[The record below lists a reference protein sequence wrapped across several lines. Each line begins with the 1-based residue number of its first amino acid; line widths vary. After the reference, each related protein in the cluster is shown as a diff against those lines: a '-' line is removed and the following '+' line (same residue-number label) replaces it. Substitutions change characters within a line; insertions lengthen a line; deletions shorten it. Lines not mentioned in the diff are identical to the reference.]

1 MPFTLPDINEAIAA
15 TIPDRE
21 AIVTRRRRVTWREL
35 QRRTRQL
42 GNLLIAAGLGCHRER
57 HGLAPAL
64 APALAPWESG
74 QDHLALYLY
83 NGHEYLEG
91 MVGACRARVAPFNVN
106 YRYIDD
112 ELLHLL
118 RDARTRA
125 LVYHASFAPRLARVL
140 PRLAGVLPPMAL
152 LLQVDDGSGEPLL
165 PGAQDYEQALAAASD
180 TQPAVQSTEDD
191 LYIIYTGGTTGM
203 PKGVLWRQVDIFF
216 AALGGRVP
224 GGDAVQSVDDIVARV
239 PYGEMMRMLPA
250 APFMHNA
257 GHWAAFITLH
267 QGGTVIVQNE
277 TRHLDPHDIWET
289 VERERVFTLSIVGD
303 AFARPLV
310 DQLRARRYDLSS
322 LRVLGSGGAILSP
335 SLKQALLEHLPDV
348 VIIDGFGASETG
360 AQGAAA
366 TAAGPDAPTA
376 FRMDEHTVVL
386 NEAMTRQVQPGE
398 AEAGWLARTGHV
410 PLGYL
415 GDEEKTRQTYRVIDG
430 VRYAVPGDR
439 AQRMNDGTIRI
450 LGRDS
455 ACINSGGEKVF
466 AEEVE
471 RALKQHPAVYDV
483 LVTGTPSER
492 WGQQVTAVVAL
503 RPTAAASEEELRNAA
518 ASQLARYKLPRAFV
532 FVDAVQRT
540 PTGKPDYQWA
550 KEIAYRALGLG

>member
-1 MPFTLPDINEAIAA
+1 MPFTLPDINEAIAD

-21 AIVTRRRRVTWREL
+21 AIITATRRVTWREL
-35 QRRTRQL
+35 QLRTRRL
-42 GNLLIAAGLGCHRER
+42 GNLLSAAGLGCHRER
-57 HGLAPAL
+57 A
-64 APALAPWESG
+64 ALAPWESG

-91 MVGACRARVAPFNVN
+91 MVGAFRARVAPFNVN
-106 YRYIDD
+106 YRYVED

-125 LVYHASFAPRLARVL
+125 IVYHASFAPRLAHVL
-140 PRLAGVLPPMAL
+140 PQLARALPPMAL
-152 LLQVDDGSGEPLL
+152 LLQVDDGSGQALL
-165 PGAQDYEQALAAASD
+165 PGARDYESALAASSD
-180 TQPAVQSTEDD
+180 ALPTIRPSEED

-224 GGDAVQSVDDIVARV
+224 GGDAVNSVDEIVARV

-257 GHWAAFITLH
+257 GHWSAFITLH
-267 QGGTVIVQNE
+267 QGGTVIVQGN
-277 TRHLDPHDIWET
+277 TRHLDPDDIWRT

-310 DQLRARRYDLSS
+310 DQLRSSRYDLSH
-322 LRVLGSGGAILSP
+322 LRVLGSGGAILSAP
-335 SLKQALLEHLPDV
+335 LKRALLELLPDI

-360 AQGAAA
+360 AQGASA
-366 TAAGPDAPTA
+366 TAAGSEAPTT

-386 NEAMTRQVQPGE
+386 DDALTRRLQAGE
-398 AEAGWLARTGHV
+398 AETGWLARTGHV

-415 GDEEKTRQTYRVIDG
+415 GDEAKTRRTYRVIDG
-430 VRYAVPGDR
+430 LRYSVPGDR
-439 AQRMNDGTIRI
+439 AQITADGSIRI

-455 ACINSGGEKVF
+455 ACINTGGEKVF

-471 RALKQHPAVYDV
+471 RALKHHPAVYDV
-483 LVTGTPSER
+483 LVTATPSER
-492 WGQQVTAVVAL
+492 WGEQVTAVVAL
-503 RPTAAASEEELRNAA
+503 RPGATASEEELREAA
-518 ASQLARYKLPRAFV
+518 AAELARYKLPRAFV
-532 FVDAVQRT
+532 FVDAVHRT
-540 PTGKPDYQWA
+540 PTGKPDYRWA
-550 KEIAYRALGLG
+550 KKTACSAVTKR